1 MALLL
6 MVTAPF
12 DYDPATNTATIS
24 VSADS
29 LAGTDMA
36 ITELGQQ
43 ALPICSHGIRVRFA
57 DQFGQSSPT
66 FDLSLALMAAS
77 GDIFAGTIDPD
88 VDLDFETF
96 YKDIE
101 VLQDRDS

>member
-1 MALLL
+1 MNAGLLVALLL
-6 MVTAPF
+6 MVTPF
-12 DYDPATNTATIS
+12 DYDYDPATNMATIS

-57 DQFGQSSPT
+57 DQFGQYSPT

-77 GDIFAGTIDPD
+77 GDI
-88 VDLDFETF
+88 DLNLDLAE
-96 YKDIE
+96 
-101 VLQDRDS
+101 LGQP